1 MNGNQRPWQE
11 GRKMKSQTERPIK
24 RPQKQRTTRTNKPK
38 RYNKQTA
45 RVEARRDGKPL
56 IFGWGKHLSHV
67 EKVKIQRRATWTVAG
82 IFGFL
87 IVGTILA
94 FWMSINIIIP
104 GQPITSVNGHQIPQS
119 QYRKMVA
126 LKTQLELNKLY
137 GKRGLAAQSGD
148 LTKQDAAQLK
158 TINDLTK
165 QVDNLNKQIKALPTG
180 SSQQRTSLE
189 NQLQSAKKQLSDA
202 QAKHQSLTQQITNL
216 NQNTIPLEKQSF
228 TQSQVANDSVSWL
241 QDDELIREWLTIQ
254 SPAIQSQVNPT
265 TAEVNKALNDMKASL
280 PASTSYSNFLSQMNI
295 SNDDVINM
303 LTVKVRRDKMQNYL
317 ASKVVSPAYQVLSR
331 TITTDTQ
338 AEANKILQELKNGGD
353 FGKTASKQSKDTT
366 TASSG
371 GSQGW
376 LARGQYAL
384 NQNAAVVENWLFDP
398 SRYIYELSPVL
409 KENGSYHIAQIMG
422 INPSRPIDPSM
433 LQTLKYNTLSNWL
446 LEQKALPTTTIT
458 PVDQNKLL
466 DPMNLPPTSVLPAGA
481 PSNGQ
486 SVPGSGVPATGP

>member
-1 MNGNQRPWQE
+1 
-11 GRKMKSQTERPIK
+11 MKSQTEQPV
-24 RPQKQRTTRTNKPK
+24 KQRTTRSNKPK
-38 RYNKQTA
+38 KYNRQTA
-45 RVEARRDGKPL
+45 HVEARRDGKPL
-56 IFGWGKHLSHV
+56 IFGWGKHLSHA
-67 EKVKIQRRATWTVAG
+67 EKVKIQRRATWAIAG

-94 FWMSINIIIP
+94 FWISINIIIP

-126 LKTQLELNKLY
+126 VKTQLELNKIY
-137 GKRGLAAQSGD
+137 GKQGLVAQAND

-165 QVDNLNKQIKALPTG
+165 QVDTLNKQIKALPAG
-180 SSQQRTSLE
+180 STPQRTDLE

-202 QAKHQSLTQQITNL
+202 QAKHQSLTQQISNL

-241 QDDELIREWLTIQ
+241 QDDELIREWITTQ
-254 SPAIQSQVNPT
+254 SPAIQNQVNPT
-265 TAEVNKALNDMKASL
+265 TAEVNKALNDLKASL
-280 PASTSYSNFLSQMNI
+280 PASSSYSNFLSQMNV

-303 LTVKVRRDKMQNYL
+303 LTVKVRRDNMQNYL
-317 ASKVVSPAYQVLSR
+317 GSKVVSPAYQVLSR
-331 TITTDTQ
+331 TITADT
-338 AEANKILQELKNGGD
+338 EAAASKILQELKNGGD
-353 FGKTASKQSKDTT
+353 FGKIASKQSKDTT

-422 INPSRPIDPSM
+422 IDPSRRIDQSM
-433 LQTLKYNTLSNWL
+433 LQTLQYNALSNWI
-446 LEQKALPTTTIT
+446 LEQKALPTTMIT

-466 DPMNLPPTSVLPAGA
+466 DPLNLPPTSVLPAGA
-481 PSNGQ
+481 PSSGQ

>member
-1 MNGNQRPWQE
+1 
-11 GRKMKSQTERPIK
+11 MKSQTEQPIK
-24 RPQKQRTTRTNKPK
+24 RPVKQKTTRSNKPK
-38 RYNKQTA
+38 KYNRQTA
-45 RVEARRDGKPL
+45 HVEARRDGKPL
-56 IFGWGKHLSHV
+56 IFGWGKQLSHA

-94 FWMSINIIIP
+94 FWISINIITP

-126 LKTQLELNKLY
+126 LKTQLQLNMIY
-137 GKRGLAAQSGD
+137 GKQGLVAQAND
-148 LTKQDAAQLK
+148 LTKQDAIELK

-165 QVDNLNKQIKALPTG
+165 QVDTLNKQIKALPAG
-180 SSQQRTSLE
+180 SSQQRTDLE

-202 QAKHQSLTQQITNL
+202 QARHQSLTQQITYL
-216 NQNTIPLEKQSF
+216 NQNVIPQEKQSY

-241 QDDELIREWLTIQ
+241 QDDELIREWITTQ
-254 SPAIQSQVNPT
+254 STAIQNQVNPT
-265 TAEVNKALNDMKASL
+265 TAEVNKALNDLKATL
-280 PASTSYSNFLSQMNI
+280 PATTSYSSFLGQMGI
-295 SNDDVINM
+295 SNDDVTSM

-317 ASKVVSPAYQVLSR
+317 ASKIVSPAYQVLSR
-331 TITTDTQ
+331 TIT
-338 AEANKILQELKNGGD
+338 ANIEASANQILKELKSGGD
-353 FGKTASKQSKDTT
+353 FGKIASKQSKDTT

-398 SRYIYELSPVL
+398 SRYIFELSPVL

-422 INPSRPIDPSM
+422 INPSRPIDQSM
-433 LQTLKYNTLSNWL
+433 LQTLRYNAISNWI
-446 LEQKALPTTTIT
+446 LEQQALPTTTIT
-458 PVDQNKLL
+458 PVDQNMLL
-466 DPMNLPPTSVLPAGA
+466 DSMNLPPTSILPAAA
-481 PSNGQ
+481 PSSGQ
-486 SVPGSGVPATGP
+486 SIPGGVPATAP

>member
-1 MNGNQRPWQE
+1 
-11 GRKMKSQTERPIK
+11 MKSQTERPVK
-24 RPQKQRTTRTNKPK
+24 RSENQRSTRSNKPK
-38 RYNKQTA
+38 RYNRQTA
-45 RVEARRDGKPL
+45 HVEARRDGKPL
-56 IFGWGKHLSHV
+56 IFGWGKQLSHA
-67 EKVKIQRRATWTVAG
+67 EKVKIQRRATWTIAG
-82 IFGFL
+82 LFGFL

-94 FWMSINIIIP
+94 FWISINIIIP

-137 GKRGLAAQSGD
+137 GKNGLTTQSTN

-158 TINDLTK
+158 AINDLTK
-165 QVDNLNKQIKALPTG
+165 QVDNLNKQIKALPAG
-180 SSQQRTSLE
+180 SSQQRTDLE
-189 NQLQSAKKQLSDA
+189 NQLQTTKKQLSNA
-202 QAKHQSLTQQITNL
+202 QATHQSLTQQISNL

-228 TQSQVANDSVSWL
+228 TQSQVANDSVTWL
-241 QDDELIREWLTIQ
+241 QNDELIREWLTTQ
-254 SPAIQSQVNPT
+254 SPAVQNQINPKDADVN
-265 TAEVNKALNDMKASL
+265 NALNNLKATL

-331 TITTDTQ
+331 TITTDT
-338 AEANKILQELKNGGD
+338 AANANKLLQELKNGGD
-353 FGKTASKQSKDTT
+353 FGKIASKQSKDTS

-398 SRYIYELSPVL
+398 SRYLNELSPVL

-422 INPSRPIDPSM
+422 IDPSRPIDPSM
-433 LQTLKYNTLSNWL
+433 LQTLKFNALSNWL
-446 LEQKALPTTTIT
+446 LQQEALPTTTIT

-466 DPMNLPPTSVLPAGA
+466 DPLNLPPTSVLPAGA
-481 PSNGQ
+481 PSSGQ
-486 SVPGSGVPATGP
+486 SVPGSGVPGSGVPVTTP